1 MAIFRPQGSSST
13 GNSFYGI
20 CEIAI
25 LGVEDKS
32 SNFEWADIYLDIEV
46 KQKGSDYTKQLRIAG
61 ELEKD
66 TNGKISGGSVLKRM
80 YNFFDI
86 IGEKA
91 GLTVDNKWED
101 EDGNAIDN
109 IASYLNQ
116 SHVGAVMPDTEPDF
130 NYLAYVYKDKPKE
143 KGGKVYTRV
152 FHRIQNNDEKGRQS
166 LASEVKW
173 FKDKGFIKEA
183 TESDISAPKQNV
195 EMSSEGIGNL

>member
-1 MAIFRPQGSSST
+1 MAIFRPQGSSSA

-116 SHVGAVMPDTEPDF
+116 RHVASVMPDTEPDF

-183 TESDISAPKQNV
+183 TEADISTPKQNV

>member
-32 SNFEWADIYLDIEV
+32 SNFEWADIYLDVEV

-91 GLTVDNKWED
+91 GLTVDGNWED

-116 SHVGAVMPDTEPDF
+116 RHVASVMPDTEPDF

-183 TESDISAPKQNV
+183 TEDDISTPKQNV

>member
-61 ELEKD
+61 DLEKSPD
-66 TNGKISGGSVLKRM
+66 GNITGGSVLKRM

-91 GLTVDNKWED
+91 GLTVDGKWEN
-101 EDGNAIDN
+101 EDGEEIHD
-109 IASYLNQ
+109 IAKYLNQ
-116 SHVGAVMPDTEPDF
+116 KHSSNVIPGTDPDF
-130 NYLAYVYKDKPKE
+130 TYLAYVYKEKPKQ

-152 FHRIQNNDEKGRQS
+152 FHRLNHNNDGGRKQLES
-166 LASEVKW
+166 DVKW
-173 FKDKGFIKEA
+173 FRDKGFLKEA
-183 TESDISAPKQNV
+183 SETDVNPTQNV
-195 EMSSEGIGNL
+195 EMSESGIGNL